1 MSKRSIVAV
10 AIGAA
15 VVIALFFGGHHLWN
29 VLLVMHGH
37 KPQ

>member
-1 MSKRSIVAV
+1 MNKRSIVAV

-15 VVIALFFGGHHLWN
+15 VVIALFFGGRQLWN